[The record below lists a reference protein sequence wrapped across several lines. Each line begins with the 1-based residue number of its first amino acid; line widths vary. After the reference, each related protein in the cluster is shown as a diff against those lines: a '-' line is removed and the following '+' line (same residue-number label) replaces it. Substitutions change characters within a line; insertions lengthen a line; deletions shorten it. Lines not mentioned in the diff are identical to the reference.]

1 MNQLNKLPDMLF
13 SGLNKDYCF
22 VFNIF
27 TMLSLTY
34 FVILAINVAYY
45 TFSVKG
51 KNFRLV
57 DFVML
62 VGILGL
68 AFINYLRDR
77 VFYYMCLH

>member
-1 MNQLNKLPDMLF
+1 MSQLNKVQDMLF

-27 TMLSLTY
+27 TMISLTY
-34 FVILAINVAYY
+34 FVTLTISVVYY

-57 DFVML
+57 DFVMF

-68 AFINYLRDR
+68 AFISYLRDR
-77 VFYYMCLH
+77 VFYYMCLN